1 MSDPEE
7 ISKVVQSVA
16 MFGEKSL
23 EVSQK
28 VGEFFARV
36 FKEPIAEISTMVTDK
51 LRFVRWRR
59 LVQMTDEVN
68 KILESRGVKET
79 RAIPPKLALPIFE
92 EGSLEEDSSLQHL
105 WNHLLA
111 NAMNPD
117 FNDEIRQGFIDIIK
131 NITGIEALILEHF
144 YEILKKKG
152 LLQNIGEITK
162 HFLRK
167 EQIKQL
173 VNIHE
178 EQYQVSIHNLMRM
191 QCIGPAVL
199 KANGLSITFS
209 NEPTMIYKGT
219 EAIVL
224 TPLGVK
230 FIEACIK

>member
-1 MSDPEE
+1 M
-7 ISKVVQSVA
+7 
-16 MFGEKSL
+16 
-23 EVSQK
+23 SQK

-173 VNIHE
+173 V
-178 EQYQVSIHNLMRM
+178 
-191 QCIGPAVL
+191 
-199 KANGLSITFS
+199 
-209 NEPTMIYKGT
+209 
-219 EAIVL
+219 
-224 TPLGVK
+224 
-230 FIEACIK
+230 